1 MRYDFQICKSGIFHM
16 TKIQNRALVT
26 VALIFCAGLAGCA
39 LLPPSKQVDK
49 PQGQGYGTIGFTY
62 HRDTLHTYGHV
73 EFYYWDEKGKQ
84 TLVWPTLSMF
94 VPIGTDKALFKGYLI
109 DGPSDPFP
117 GTRGPLRLFAVQG
130 AGPVMDIT
138 DDVVHLWLKAS
149 ETNFLEVIQ
158 SKCQRVLKMEQN
170 GNNFTFEVGVIGG
183 GSGTVELTQFHLFDL
198 IREAKEKGKPMK
210 DPGIGTSYLKRDWEA
225 ELRE

>member
-73 EFYYWDEKGKQ
+73 EFYYWDEKGKR

-94 VPIGTDKALFKGYLI
+94 VPIGTDRALFKGYLI
-109 DGPSDPFP
+109 NGPSDPFA
-117 GTRGPLRLFAVQG
+117 GQRGPIRLFAVQG

-138 DDVVHLWLKAS
+138 DDVMHLWPKS
-149 ETNFLEVIQ
+149 NGTNFLEIIHNGWQQIWNV
-158 SKCQRVLKMEQN
+158 EQKE
-170 GNNFTFEVGVIGG
+170 NNFVVKVSTAGDGV
-183 GSGTVELTQFHLFDL
+183 GTVELTRDQLLNL
-198 IREAKEKGKPMK
+198 IQQVKEKGEPMK
-210 DPGIGTSYLKRDWEA
+210 DSGTGTPYLKRDWEA